1 MNNPN
6 MLHDGRLSLPVM
18 SKVIAIVWLSVIFTL
33 YLSPSKYATA
43 DLLAALLLVVTIGVF
58 GLGRS
63 GIMTAIKPLAWLLT
77 MLLYVVV
84 FGLSR
89 PELDMVP
96 YLRGLLIGFVPYLL
110 LYLMFRNQ
118 EGSNIPLLVVGVFL
132 IPGLIHLTFMY
143 LDMFRA
149 IQQGDVPFLSSSRHG
164 LLEYIKD
171 TPRVGRRYLSLALLH
186 LLFAGLMMSW
196 YLRRTPTR
204 YLAWGLS
211 SFSVLSLFLLDARA
225 AYASVLIGGGLLV
238 IAIGPSRAWQSMKS
252 LMPTG
257 YWGRWLLVS
266 LLVASVGIGYS
277 AGKSRWVSSS
287 DSFSAAVH
295 DVFDSE
301 VELTQRPF
309 VNANYWSAP
318 IVDIDACYL
327 EGHFRCRIDQSAY
340 LRMAW
345 LLSGLQGLVEHPV
358 GIGYSED
365 YMARLW
371 GVVGEQGKYQ
381 RTDSFLLEL
390 IVSFGVVGIMVYAWL
405 VWGLLHSLRQTIR
418 SGNPSIVLIAACG
431 LIFICLGRALVDPLN
446 EGFWRY
452 LMALLG
458 MYYGLLHSNKQQ
470 IMG

>member
-1 MNNPN
+1 MNGLNI
-6 MLHDGRLSLPVM
+6 LHDVRLSLTV
-18 SKVIAIVWLSVIFTL
+18 VARVVVTVYISVIFTL
-33 YLSPSKYATA
+33 YLSPTYYVTA

-58 GLGRS
+58 GLCRS
-63 GIMTAIKPLAWLLT
+63 GIMTAFKPLGWLLT

-89 PELDMVP
+89 PELDMAP
-96 YLRGLLIGFVPYLL
+96 YLRGLLIGFLPYLL
-110 LYLMFRNQ
+110 LYLLFRNQ
-118 EGSNIPLLVVGVFL
+118 ERANIPLLVVCVFL
-132 IPGLIHLTFMY
+132 IPGLIHLAFMY
-143 LDMFRA
+143 LDIFRA

-164 LLEYIKD
+164 FLEYIKD

-211 SFSVLSLFLLDARA
+211 SFTVLSLVLLDARA
-225 AYASVLIGGGLLV
+225 AYVSVLIGGGLLAMAV
-238 IAIGPSRAWQSMKS
+238 GPSRVWQSLKL

-257 YWGRWLLVS
+257 FGGRCLLVS
-266 LLVASVGIGYS
+266 LLVASAGLGFS
-277 AGKSRWVSSS
+277 AGKSRWVSMNE
-287 DSFSAAVH
+287 SFSAAVH

-318 IVDIDACYL
+318 IEDIDECYL

-345 LLSGLQGLVEHPV
+345 LISGLQGLVEQPV

-371 GVVGEQGKYQ
+371 GVAGEQGKYQ
-381 RTDSFLLEL
+381 RIDSFLIEL
-390 IVSFGVVGIMVYAWL
+390 IVSFGVVGIMFYAWL
-405 VWGLLHSLRQTIR
+405 VWGLLHSLRQTVR
-418 SGNPSIVLIAACG
+418 SGDLSIVLIATCG
-431 LIFICLGRALVDPLN
+431 LICICLGRALVDPLD
-446 EGFWRY
+446 EGFRRY
-452 LMALLG
+452 LMALIG
-458 MYYGLLHSNKQQ
+458 MYYGLLYSNEQH
-470 IMG
+470 IRG